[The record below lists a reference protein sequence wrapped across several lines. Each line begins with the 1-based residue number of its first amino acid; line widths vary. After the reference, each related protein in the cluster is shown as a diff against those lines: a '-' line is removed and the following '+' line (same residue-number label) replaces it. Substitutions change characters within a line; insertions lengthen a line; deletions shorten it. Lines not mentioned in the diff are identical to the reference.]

1 MSKEL
6 KMILSSGGKGAY
18 STNDMENY
26 SEISAGR
33 IKNAILHKTPYYY
46 MPLFDLLEQKDTSVG
61 SECDKRKLSSE
72 NKFFTSAYPK
82 YDESIE
88 EIIKAS
94 VNARI
99 FGISVIEL
107 YLDENGDF
115 AFYMVPREYYN
126 FDEEKGLYLK
136 SGKNKIFPKEPNFYI
151 IKHTPVLL
159 KTLWIAYS
167 KHFVLSHYLKF
178 AEFLGVPPLIVN
190 ASSSDAE
197 TIASISAATKNLKSS
212 SYAVFGQNDLVK
224 VLEGKGNQSD
234 FMEFVRYCDSEI
246 AKTVDGASLGSNVS
260 KSGSYA
266 QSKSHEENRTEIVNS
281 DIKYAT
287 RIATKLFKKIDI
299 DIKLNIAVEKDKE
312 LLDRA
317 KTLEILKN
325 LGYEMSGEQLAK
337 EFDLPVP
344 IKKEELKENKRVS
357 INSKIPRDNIDLIL
371 EDDTFLE
378 DLQQSENEILTTLQ
392 KLLNECKSFEEVHE
406 KISLNYKDINFKKLE
421 EMIFKAVALSQIR
434 GDIEND

>member
-1 MSKEL
+1 MTKQL
-6 KMILSSGGKGAY
+6 KTILLGRGNY
-18 STNDMENY
+18 TSTDMENY
-26 SEISAGR
+26 SEISAGK

-46 MPLFDLLEQKDTSVG
+46 MPLFDLLEQKDTSIG

-72 NKFFTSAYPK
+72 NKFFSTSNPK
-82 YDESIE
+82 YDESVE
-88 EIIKAS
+88 EIIKACL
-94 VNARI
+94 NARI

-107 YLDENGDF
+107 YLDENGEF
-115 AFYMVPREYYN
+115 AFHLVPREFYN

-136 SGKNKIFPKEPNFYI
+136 SGKTKIFPKEPNFYI

-159 KTLWIAYS
+159 KTLWIAYA

-190 ASSSDAE
+190 ASSSDE
-197 TIASISAATKNLKSS
+197 DTISSITTATKNLKSGG
-212 SYAVFGQNDLVK
+212 YAVFRENDLVK
-224 VLEGKGNQSD
+224 VLEGKGSQAD

-246 AKTVDGASLGSNVS
+246 AKTINGASLGSNIS

-266 QSKSHEENRTEIVNS
+266 QSKSHEENRAEIVNS

-287 RIATKLFKKIDI
+287 RIATKLFKKIDV

-317 KTLEILKN
+317 NTLKILKE
-325 LGYEMSGEQLAK
+325 LGYEMTKEQIAY
-337 EFDLPVP
+337 EFDLPAPVE
-344 IKKEELKENKRVS
+344 KELKENKKIS
-357 INSKIPRDNIDLIL
+357 INSKMPTDNIDLIL

-378 DLQQSENEILTTLQ
+378 ELQQSENEILTSIQ
-392 KLLNECKSFEEVHE
+392 KLLNECKSYEELYE
-406 KISLNYKDINFKKLE
+406 KISINFKNIEFKKLE
-421 EMIFKAVALSQIR
+421 EMMFKAIVQSQLR
-434 GDIEND
+434 GVTK

>member
-1 MSKEL
+1 MTKQL
-6 KMILSSGGKGAY
+6 KTILGVKGTY
-18 STNDMENY
+18 TSNDMENY
-26 SEISAGR
+26 SEISAGK
-33 IKNAILHKTPYYY
+33 IKNALLHKTPYYY
-46 MPLFDLLEQKDTSVG
+46 MPLFDLLEQKDTSIG

-72 NKFFTSAYPK
+72 NKFFSTSNKK
-82 YDESIE
+82 YDESVE

-107 YLDENGDF
+107 FVDEQGEF
-115 AFYMVPREYYN
+115 AFSFVPKEFYN

-151 IKHTPVLL
+151 LKHTPVLL
-159 KTLWIAYS
+159 KTLWIAYA

-190 ASSSDAE
+190 AHSSDAE
-197 TIASISAATKNLKSS
+197 TITNIGIAAKNLKSGDF
-212 SYAVFGQNDLVK
+212 AVFNENDIIK
-224 VLEGKGNQSD
+224 VLEGRGSQAD
-234 FMEFVRYCDSEI
+234 FMEFVRYCDTEI
-246 AKTVDGASLGSNVS
+246 SKVLNGSSLGSNVG
-260 KSGSYA
+260 KTGSLA
-266 QSKSHEENRTEIVNS
+266 QAKVHEDNRAEIVNS

-287 RIATKLFKKIDI
+287 RVATKLFRKIDVEI
-299 DIKLNIAVEKDKE
+299 NLNIAVEKDKA

-317 KTLEILKN
+317 NTLQILKD
-325 LGYEMSGEQLAK
+325 LGYTMTPEQIAY
-337 EFDLPVP
+337 EFDLPAP
-344 IKKEELKENKRVS
+344 TKKEQKEANKKLS
-357 INSKIPRDNIDLIL
+357 INSKLAKDNIDFIL
-371 EDDTFLE
+371 EDDAFE
-378 DLQQSENEILTTLQ
+378 DELQQSENEILTTLQ